1 LTNCTLSVPDRKL
14 FDLQELISIVL
25 QNCCT
30 IRARTLAKVCGKIIA
45 MSPALG
51 HVTQIMTRCMFSV
64 LNEQSHWNQILNIAH
79 KQDCVSELLFWKSN
93 ILKLE
98 PQSLL
103 QSHQAMIYTQTQ
115 AILQLQDLLKILI
128 WLCINHGFRLKLP
141 RVLLGEKSKRLNCV
155 C

>member
-14 FDLQELISIVL
+14 FDLQEHISIVL

-64 LNEQSHWNQILNIAH
+64 LNEKSYWNQILNIAH

-93 ILKLE
+93 IFFKLE
-98 PQSLL
+98 P
-103 QSHQAMIYTQTQ
+103 
-115 AILQLQDLLKILI
+115 
-128 WLCINHGFRLKLP
+128 
-141 RVLLGEKSKRLNCV
+141 
-155 C
+155 